1 MARPKGT
8 PKTNRITVSLDDETY
23 RVLQANSAA
32 DDVSISW
39 LIRKAIIEMIQ
50 RNLPKV
56 PK

>member
-1 MARPKGT
+1 MARPRGT
-8 PKTNRITVSLDDETY
+8 PKINRITVSLDDETY
-23 RVLQANSAA
+23 RVLQAKSAA

-56 PK
+56 QK